1 MKLKKKSLSSKRF
14 RTIFIF
20 HRIEK
25 TKLVNDR
32 LDQYDKRKYKVKRRK
47 LTGNLNV
54 GEKVLVLAE
63 RIQKNSVPG
72 KFLKDFVL

>member
-32 LDQYDKRKYKVKRRK
+32 LDQYDKRKYKVKRK